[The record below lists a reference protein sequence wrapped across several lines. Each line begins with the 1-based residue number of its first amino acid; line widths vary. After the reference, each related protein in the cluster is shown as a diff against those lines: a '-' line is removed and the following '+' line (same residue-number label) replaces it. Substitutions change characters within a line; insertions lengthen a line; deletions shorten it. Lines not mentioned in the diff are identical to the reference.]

1 MYLSASLQVLVCA
14 LATTLARPEGLLP
27 DQDGYVSVTQSSAG
41 TYKYQVH
48 LTDSF
53 RSEERRAD
61 GTVVGEYS
69 LFDEQGRPIQIKYT
83 AGPEG
88 FKIVEGPVL
97 LEQVPVPTHTEP
109 DVIPDVPVL
118 APISVRTSAELVAP
132 LAASTGT
139 FLSPVDFSGTE
150 NIVQVPVDY
159 TPEVKAAREEHLA
172 LHKAALLLA
181 QSQNSQ

>member
-1 MYLSASLQVLVCA
+1 MQ
-14 LATTLARPEGLLP
+14 
-27 DQDGYVSVTQSSAG
+27 
-41 TYKYQVH
+41 

-53 RSEERRAD
+53 RSEERFAD

-69 LFDEQGRPIQIKYT
+69 LFDEQGRPIKIKYT

-97 LEQVPVPTHTEP
+97 LQQVPTHPVP

-118 APISVRTSAELVAP
+118 PPVPVGSTPELVAP
-132 LAASTGT
+132 IAVRTGT
-139 FLSPVDFSGTE
+139 FLSPVNLSGTE
-150 NIVQVPVDY
+150 DVVLVPVDF

-181 QSQNSQ
+181 QSQ